1 MAHYFARYF
10 INLGFLSNIKGVVKV
25 LRNLR
30 TKLKGNPLIYNSYM
44 RVKRIVTGELLGMT
58 SKNEQDYFAKYG
70 EKLYSGKG
78 EIVDLGC
85 WLGST
90 TIPLVAGLLKNSA
103 FTSSKR
109 KVFAYDTFVWSDVMK
124 DGVAGTNLVGK
135 FKEGDSFLEEY
146 KIRTKKYTDKIKI
159 CDGDLKEIGWNGNKI
174 EFLLVD
180 AMKNWE
186 LTSAIVKDFYSSL
199 IPNVSYVL
207 QQDFAHYFT
216 PWIHLLHWHLRDYF
230 DFIEDI
236 PKASSVVYKYVNQI
250 PPEKL
255 NQTYS
260 FDYFSNDDIEKAFEY
275 SISLIKDEKKA
286 NIYAAKV
293 MCFIHQNKLDEAR
306 NCFQAIF
313 NRGVPIEK
321 DLLVVQNLLFDVQL

>member
-1 MAHYFARYF
+1 M
-10 INLGFLSNIKGVVKV
+10 

-30 TKLKGNPLIYNSYM
+30 AKFKSNQFIYNSYM
-44 RVKRIVTGELLGMT
+44 RAKRIVTGELLGMT

-90 TIPLVAGLLKNSA
+90 TIPLVAGLLKNPS
-103 FTSSKR
+103 FTDSRR
-109 KVFAYDTFVWSDVMK
+109 KVFAYDTFIWSEVMK

-135 FKEGDSFLEEY
+135 FKEGDSFLAEY
-146 KIRTKKYTDKIKI
+146 KRRTKKYADRIEI
-159 CDGDLKEIGWNGNKI
+159 CAGDLKEIGWNGNKI

-216 PWIHLLHWHLRDYF
+216 PWIHLLHWYLRDHF
-230 DFIEDI
+230 EFKEDI
-236 PKASSVVYKYVNQI
+236 PKASSVVYKYINQI

-255 NQTYS
+255 NQIYS
-260 FDYFSNDDIEKAFEY
+260 FDDFSNDDIEKAFDY
-275 SISLIKDEKKA
+275 SISLVNDEKKA

-293 MCFIHQNKLDEAR
+293 MSFIHQKRFDEAST
-306 NCFQAIF
+306 CFQAIL
-313 NRGVPIEK
+313 NQGIPIEK
-321 DLLVVQNLLFDVQL
+321 DLAIVQNLLLDSVPK